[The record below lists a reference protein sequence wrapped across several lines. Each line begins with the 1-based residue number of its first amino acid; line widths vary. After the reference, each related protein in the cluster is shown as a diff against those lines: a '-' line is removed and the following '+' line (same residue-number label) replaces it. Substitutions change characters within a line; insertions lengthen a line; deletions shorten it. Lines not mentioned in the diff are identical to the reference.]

1 MRKMIKPVNCLQGEI
16 EVPGDKSISHRA
28 LIIGAMSSGKMNISN
43 LANGEDCLSTINC
56 LKNLGIKIQKEK
68 DGVMVCGQGLFG
80 FRQPQSILNA
90 GNSGT
95 TMRILC
101 GLLAGQDF
109 DSVLSGDHSLRNRP
123 MKRVIEPLQKMG
135 AEIIGRENNQT
146 APISIS
152 GKRLKSIEYTIP
164 VPSAQVKTA
173 LILAGILASGKT
185 ILHENIPTRDHTER
199 MLRYL
204 GLDIASQN
212 GKLMIQGLSE
222 IKARN
227 ILVPGDISSA
237 IYFIGAGLLI
247 KNSHIKIRKVGLNP
261 SRLGALKVLRRI
273 GAKIKI
279 DNLREINSEP
289 VGEIEV
295 RNSDLKGTEILPDE
309 IPGLI
314 DEIPLLAVVACLAE
328 GKTTIRGAQ
337 ELRVKETDRLK
348 AVASELKKLGAD
360 IKELSDG
367 LEISGP
373 AKLKGALVESFGDH
387 RMAMSLAVA
396 GLVALGETVIE
407 NSQAV
412 DISFPNFFET
422 LDHLTQK

>member
-109 DSVLSGDHSLRNRP
+109 DSVLTGDHSLRNRP
-123 MKRVIEPLQKMG
+123 MQRVIEPLQKMG

-152 GKRLKSIEYTIP
+152 GKRLKSIAYTIP

-237 IYFIGAGLLI
+237 IYFIGAGLLV

-261 SRLGALKVLRRI
+261 GRLGALKVLRRI

-279 DNLREINSEP
+279 DNLRE
-289 VGEIEV
+289 
-295 RNSDLKGTEILPDE
+295 TEILPDE

-337 ELRVKETDRLK
+337 ELRIKETDRLK

-360 IKELSDG
+360 IKELPDG

-396 GLVALGETVIE
+396 GLVTLGETVIE
-407 NSQAV
+407 NSQAA

>member
-109 DSVLSGDHSLRNRP
+109 DSVLTGDHSLRNRP

-152 GKRLKSIEYTIP
+152 GKRLKSIAYTIP

-237 IYFIGAGLLI
+237 IYFIGAGLLV

-261 SRLGALKVLRRI
+261 GRLGALKVLRRI

-337 ELRVKETDRLK
+337 ELRIKETDRLK

-360 IKELSDG
+360 IKELPDG

-396 GLVALGETVIE
+396 GLVTLGETVIE
-407 NSQAV
+407 NSQAA